1 MVSIRLVSGG
11 HSFSATTLQGAA
23 CNGAAI
29 RVVIDTPRVTLVPA
43 ELFDKERAADYLS
56 INGLTP
62 QSDEVVVWSCI
73 DADIIAVIAISRK
86 AKESIESL
94 IKGSI
99 EWYTPLLNTTHS
111 DEECCCIEIS
121 SSACYIR
128 IYNKNGLLLAEPL
141 NISNEEELLYYATQI
156 FDIEQIAAAT
166 PIYISGDSS
175 RAKILKQYFKRVICE

>member
-11 HSFSATTLQGAA
+11 HYFSATTLQESA
-23 CNGAAI
+23 CNAAVV

-43 ELFDKERAADYLS
+43 ELFDKGRATDYLA
-56 INGLTP
+56 INGLTA
-62 QSDEVVVWSCI
+62 QSDEVVVWSSV

-86 AKESIESL
+86 AKESIENQ

-99 EWYTPLLNTTHS
+99 EWYTPLLNTSHS

-128 IYNKNGLLLAEPL
+128 IYNKKGLLLAEPL

-156 FDIEQIAAAT
+156 FDIEQIAAT
-166 PIYISGDSS
+166 SPIYISGDSN
-175 RAKILKQYFKRVICE
+175 RTKILKRYFKKVICE